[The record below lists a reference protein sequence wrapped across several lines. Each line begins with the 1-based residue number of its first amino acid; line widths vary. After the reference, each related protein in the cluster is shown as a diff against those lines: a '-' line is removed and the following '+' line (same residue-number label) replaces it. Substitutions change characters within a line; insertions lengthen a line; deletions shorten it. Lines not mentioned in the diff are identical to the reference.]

1 MPFSRQSFV
10 TVLMTSALPFGSS
23 IASGLIEHD
32 DLRLHCDNTGYCNAL
47 LLTAGEQ
54 VRRMLP
60 ELVHIHLLERIVHA
74 AAYLLRLDAEIFRC
88 ESNIILNDV
97 CDDLVIGILKN
108 HADGTADIKEPVLVG
123 GSYSVNKHLALRRGK
138 DGV

>member
-1 MPFSRQSFV
+1 
-10 TVLMTSALPFGSS
+10 
-23 IASGLIEHD
+23 
-32 DLRLHCDNTGYCNAL
+32 
-47 LLTAGEQ
+47 
-54 VRRMLP
+54 MLP